1 MNHEENVM
9 DRIINNLRLP
19 VQCICGHEFQESYGW
34 LKSGPE
40 LVCPVCREFF
50 SLSTERLRSIITSVE
65 ESLYRLSFIDISGHY
80 FSSPTAFSKSRQVLQ
95 SRYHDSVPAGNAI

>member
-1 MNHEENVM
+1 MNHEEHVM
-9 DRIINNLRLP
+9 NRIINNLRLP

-40 LVCPVCREFF
+40 LVCPACREFF

-65 ESLYRLSFIDISGHY
+65 ESLYRLNVIGISGHY
-80 FSSPTAFSKSRQVLQ
+80 FSSPTAFSKSRQVRQ
-95 SRYHDSVPAGNAI
+95 SRYHDTAPAGNAI